1 MSQTNTALLSNQRSA
16 IHTDSVL
23 SGPIPNLP
31 LASFLHADQAMVRR
45 WRVEGEGCKVHEFTF
60 DFRIGGSEVS
70 RFSFMDGPEIRL
82 DAQFQDIVPDRRIV
96 FSYRMAMGPAPFS
109 ASLTTVELVPSGDG
123 TRLTY
128 TEQGA
133 FFDSVDSAQGREE
146 GCRGLWKNSPR
157 NFSVRSSDQGFRRQ
171 SENRF

>member
-1 MSQTNTALLSNQRSA
+1 VISVGVPTPILFAFTSWRLRTFKFQPHLLRHFERDYPQSPARVFFA
-16 IHTDSVL
+16 
-23 SGPIPNLP
+23 
-31 LASFLHADQAMVRR
+31 FADQAMVRR

-70 RFSFMDGPEIRL
+70 RFSFMNGPEIRL
-82 DAQFQDIVPDRRIV
+82 DAQFQGIIPDRRIV
-96 FSYRMAMGPAPFS
+96 FAYRMAMGPNPFS

-133 FFDSVDSAQGREE
+133 FFGGVDSAQGREE
-146 GCRGLWKNSPR
+146 GCRGLMEKLAEELQR
-157 NFSVRSSDQGFRRQ
+157 
-171 SENRF
+171 